1 MYVVQRNIKSIKMFF
16 APHFHVDKF
25 ETSMSGV
32 GLKKVYNN
40 NNKYKKISYI
50 YVYINEW
57 NEENY
62 HQLYKIM

>member
-1 MYVVQRNIKSIKMFF
+1 MFF

-25 ETSMSGV
+25 EISMSGV
-32 GLKKVYNN
+32 GLKKSVYNN

-62 HQLYKIM
+62 HQLYKII